1 MPVGNSARINIE
13 MFPFF
18 NSEKYKCQKNSEFVT
33 QKKNWAKKFRVFVQK
48 ILFTQKKKEQ
58 KIQVNSKDVTKK
70 GPTVLL
76 GKQI

>member
-1 MPVGNSARINIE
+1 MS
-13 MFPFF
+13 
-18 NSEKYKCQKNSEFVT
+18 
-33 QKKNWAKKFRVFVQK
+33 KKFRVCYSKEKLGKK
-48 ILFTQKKKEQ
+48 ISRFCLENSIHAKKKEQ